1 MIDTVDL
8 VGTADSLV
16 IKMSSGSP
24 AEVVSLARYLAD
36 LARRGNF
43 FEVAEAADAVER
55 AATEAGPKRL
65 AAAHTAAFDGLGQSL
80 HHLASGL
87 SPTGTSARGLSFA
100 YRQKF

>member
-65 AAAHTAAFDGLGQSL
+65 APPIRQLSTALDKACTTLQAA
-80 HHLASGL
+80 
-87 SPTGTSARGLSFA
+87 
-100 YRQKF
+100 